1 MHVQFAQSYIDVVMV
16 WEELAARD
24 QGDEIIRSSCT
35 QFRHAPRLLYF
46 DSQCNP
52 SSGYQKNWPLEA

>member
-24 QGDEIIRSSCT
+24 QGDEIIRSFCT
-35 QFRHAPRLLYF
+35 SLDTHLDYF
-46 DSQCNP
+46 ILTPNVTHPQGIRRIGP
-52 SSGYQKNWPLEA
+52 